1 MSGWLIRAETS
12 ALMNVWWCGLF
23 FSFLLCSQAFFKF
36 SHSKNINTGVLKMG
50 LILLDEAVVS
60 VLFQVAA
67 GLSWWEGLAQENAP
81 DRSL

>member
-1 MSGWLIRAETS
+1 
-12 ALMNVWWCGLF
+12 
-23 FSFLLCSQAFFKF
+23 
-36 SHSKNINTGVLKMG
+36 MG